1 MDGDQFIPPPPP
13 PEEPAQRRTGMRK
26 IAATALL
33 SVGLLA
39 GTGVGSFV
47 IAHAA
52 SSTTASSGATLT
64 ATTASPSTTA
74 PATKTP
80 STTMCPNMGRPAPR
94 ADRSLPSLKAARR
107 FRRVASPPLEG
118 AAVPGVED
126 GIGRILWQAR
136 PRELPNASTSASL
149 SRRRSLVRSAD
160 MRISS
165 LARSLHPL
173 GEPRVE
179 LRAPE

>member
-13 PEEPAQRRTGMRK
+13 PEEPVRRRTGLRK

-52 SSTTASSGATLT
+52 TNAASNNAATLT
-64 ATTASPSTTA
+64 ASTATPSTTT

-80 STTMCPNMGRPAPR
+80 STSTMCPNMGG
-94 ADRSLPSLKAARR
+94 SS
-107 FRRVASPPLEG
+107 
-118 AAVPGVED
+118 
-126 GIGRILWQAR
+126 
-136 PRELPNASTSASL
+136 STT
-149 SRRRSLVRSAD
+149 
-160 MRISS
+160 
-165 LARSLHPL
+165 
-173 GEPRVE
+173 G
-179 LRAPE
+179 

>member
-1 MDGDQFIPPPPP
+1 MDHDQFIPPPPP
-13 PEEPAQRRTGMRK
+13 PEEPARRRTGMRK

-80 STTMCPNMGRPAPR
+80 STTTCPNMG
-94 ADRSLPSLKAARR
+94 SS
-107 FRRVASPPLEG
+107 
-118 AAVPGVED
+118 
-126 GIGRILWQAR
+126 
-136 PRELPNASTSASL
+136 STT
-149 SRRRSLVRSAD
+149 
-160 MRISS
+160 
-165 LARSLHPL
+165 
-173 GEPRVE
+173 G
-179 LRAPE
+179 

>member
-13 PEEPAQRRTGMRK
+13 PEEPVRRRTGMRK

-52 SSTTASSGATLT
+52 TTTTASSNAATLT
-64 ATTASPSTTA
+64 ASTATPSTTT

-80 STTMCPNMGRPAPR
+80 STSTKCPNMGG
-94 ADRSLPSLKAARR
+94 SS
-107 FRRVASPPLEG
+107 
-118 AAVPGVED
+118 
-126 GIGRILWQAR
+126 
-136 PRELPNASTSASL
+136 STT
-149 SRRRSLVRSAD
+149 
-160 MRISS
+160 
-165 LARSLHPL
+165 
-173 GEPRVE
+173 G
-179 LRAPE
+179 

>member
-13 PEEPAQRRTGMRK
+13 PEEPAKRRTGMRK

-52 SSTTASSGATLT
+52 STTTASSNATTLT
-64 ATTASPSTTA
+64 ASTATPSTTT

-80 STTMCPNMGRPAPR
+80 STSTKCPNMGG
-94 ADRSLPSLKAARR
+94 SS
-107 FRRVASPPLEG
+107 
-118 AAVPGVED
+118 
-126 GIGRILWQAR
+126 
-136 PRELPNASTSASL
+136 STT
-149 SRRRSLVRSAD
+149 
-160 MRISS
+160 
-165 LARSLHPL
+165 
-173 GEPRVE
+173 G
-179 LRAPE
+179 

>member
-13 PEEPAQRRTGMRK
+13 PEEPGKRRTGLRK

-52 SSTTASSGATLT
+52 SSSASSGATLT
-64 ATTASPSTTA
+64 ASTATPSTTA

-80 STTMCPNMGRPAPR
+80 STTTMCPNMG
-94 ADRSLPSLKAARR
+94 
-107 FRRVASPPLEG
+107 G
-118 AAVPGVED
+118 
-126 GIGRILWQAR
+126 
-136 PRELPNASTSASL
+136 ST
-149 SRRRSLVRSAD
+149 
-160 MRISS
+160 
-165 LARSLHPL
+165 
-173 GEPRVE
+173 GTTG
-179 LRAPE
+179 

>member
-13 PEEPAQRRTGMRK
+13 PEEPGKRRTGMRK

-52 SSTTASSGATLT
+52 SSTSASSSAASLTAST
-64 ATTASPSTTA
+64 ATPSTTA

-80 STTMCPNMGRPAPR
+80 STTHQVPEHGRLDEHHGLGVPSSPSRRPAGS
-94 ADRSLPSLKAARR
+94 A
-107 FRRVASPPLEG
+107 
-118 AAVPGVED
+118 
-126 GIGRILWQAR
+126 GRLTTTRTVCR
-136 PRELPNASTSASL
+136 P
-149 SRRRSLVRSAD
+149 SRRG
-160 MRISS
+160 
-165 LARSLHPL
+165 P
-173 GEPRVE
+173 G
-179 LRAPE
+179 

>member
-13 PEEPAQRRTGMRK
+13 PVEPVRRRSGLRK

-52 SSTTASSGATLT
+52 TTTTASSNAATLT
-64 ATTASPSTTA
+64 ASTATPSTTT

-80 STTMCPNMGRPAPR
+80 STSTMCPNMGG
-94 ADRSLPSLKAARR
+94 SS
-107 FRRVASPPLEG
+107 
-118 AAVPGVED
+118 
-126 GIGRILWQAR
+126 
-136 PRELPNASTSASL
+136 STT
-149 SRRRSLVRSAD
+149 
-160 MRISS
+160 
-165 LARSLHPL
+165 
-173 GEPRVE
+173 G
-179 LRAPE
+179 